1 MLEGDT
7 FPAELLGEERVAES
21 LTRVLKASLI
31 MRFNYGRVL
40 VQICKP
46 IMARKFI
53 DNFSSNLSS
62 TEREGPLFRRRLG
75 EAAGLEIVQR
85 LTEGIVVMSTAI
97 VSSVLLMHRKG
108 VSEDELVRV
117 VN

>member
-1 MLEGDT
+1 
-7 FPAELLGEERVAES
+7 
-21 LTRVLKASLI
+21 
-31 MRFNYGRVL
+31 MRFNYGRVF

-46 IMARKFI
+46 IMARSFI
-53 DNFSSNLSS
+53 DDFCSKLSS
-62 TEREGPLFRRRLG
+62 SDREGPLFRCKLG
-75 EAAGLEIVQR
+75 EAAGLEVVQR
-85 LTEGIVVMSTAI
+85 LTSGIVVMSTAI

>member
-1 MLEGDT
+1 M
-7 FPAELLGEERVAES
+7 
-21 LTRVLKASLI
+21 
-31 MRFNYGRVL
+31 
-40 VQICKP
+40 
-46 IMARKFI
+46 
-53 DNFSSNLSS
+53 
-62 TEREGPLFRRRLG
+62 FRRKLG

-85 LTEGIVVMSTAI
+85 LTNGIVVMSTAI